1 MIVRLRS
8 EKGYELQWWAFT
20 DKQKYSKSCS
30 IGKERLHI
38 SNRDK
43 PNIKESHKEQKH
55 DGRLNKSTYD
65 ETTTTT
71 KIIKIDT
78 IKMKE
83 IHIVKILH
91 CLGLL
96 IPYCQTSL

>member
-20 DKQKYSKSCS
+20 DKQKYSKSRN

-43 PNIKESHKEQKH
+43 PNIKESH
-55 DGRLNKSTYD
+55 
-65 ETTTTT
+65 
-71 KIIKIDT
+71 
-78 IKMKE
+78 
-83 IHIVKILH
+83 
-91 CLGLL
+91 
-96 IPYCQTSL
+96 